1 MQVILPYAPVSRI
14 QIHSLQAKKI
24 QIFSESSSFSSF
36 CAVFWYAIPFPAVV
50 QVLREYRS
58 SSASTITQEQPIQ
71 RVLKAHRAD
80 NETKTFVRFQVL
92 CGTELSSF
100 QAACGSSP
108 SSRHPYWRT
117 IWPFWPNVYKCYLLY
132 ASRTYVNDTNA
143 FGSTNLSINR
153 WQSHLRINCKD
164 GDRCYDFAREHSKA
178 EP

>member
-1 MQVILPYAPVSRI
+1 
-14 QIHSLQAKKI
+14 
-24 QIFSESSSFSSF
+24 
-36 CAVFWYAIPFPAVV
+36 
-50 QVLREYRS
+50 
-58 SSASTITQEQPIQ
+58 
-71 RVLKAHRAD
+71 
-80 NETKTFVRFQVL
+80 VRFQVL

-143 FGSTNLSINR
+143 FGSTNLSISR

-164 GDRCYDFAREHSKA
+164 GDRCYDFAHEDSKA
-178 EP
+178 APCPMPVTFSLQNGISGERREEQLCEKQSRGSPALP